1 MSVWP
6 LVNKLRILQ
15 GSIYNLFDFIELD
28 CACIFFFFSRI
39 VAAQQKSV
47 TVPVR
52 VWHRKGFVMQSPV
65 GMNCCSIKQ
74 EALCFSLGGG
84 SVSRCLCWVC
94 AWDSSSEEP
103 GARVAA
109 A

>member
-1 MSVWP
+1 MP
-6 LVNKLRILQ
+6 IR
-15 GSIYNLFDFIELD
+15 
-28 CACIFFFFSRI
+28 A
-39 VAAQQKSV
+39 
-47 TVPVR
+47 
-52 VWHRKGFVMQSPV
+52 WHGKGFVMLSPV

-74 EALCFSLGGG
+74 EALCFSSGGG